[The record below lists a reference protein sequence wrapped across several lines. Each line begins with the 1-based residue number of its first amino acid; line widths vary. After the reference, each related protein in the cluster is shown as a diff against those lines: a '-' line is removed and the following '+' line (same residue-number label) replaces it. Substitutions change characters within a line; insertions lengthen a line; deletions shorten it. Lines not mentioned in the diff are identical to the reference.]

1 VLIGIINNIKYK
13 FYVKNMNYSE
23 NKNREETVKYY
34 LKCIEE
40 LMPLDNLILYNA
52 MEKILI
58 QLWYN
63 AYKFGGDNNEDMRN
77 NAYGRRP

>member
-1 VLIGIINNIKYK
+1 
-13 FYVKNMNYSE
+13 
-23 NKNREETVKYY
+23 
-34 LKCIEE
+34 
-40 LMPLDNLILYNA
+40 

-77 NAYGRRP
+77 DAYNEGHRDGYASGVIDGESGLV